1 MKRLEEEEAAEN
13 GRQGALEEEEEQQDE
28 TGDEFVIKS
37 LEDIQREKALQ
48 SMKQNRLKKE
58 KKVVAVDSEPTTVPA
73 SKPKRDRAEPRQ
85 PGGKKRVLTTR
96 RTGKQEIQIYKP
108 PGAKLKGRH

>member
-1 MKRLEEEEAAEN
+1 MKRLEEEEEAET
-13 GRQGALEEEEEQQDE
+13 GLQGALEGEEQQDE

-58 KKVVAVDSEPTTVPA
+58 KAAAVDSEPTTVPC
-73 SKPKRDRAEPRQ
+73 
-85 PGGKKRVLTTR
+85 
-96 RTGKQEIQIYKP
+96 IQTEE
-108 PGAKLKGRH
+108 G